1 MQRQHS
7 VNILKSVVCP
17 DVVRLLPSLLLL
29 SIPICT
35 AIIIHGD
42 WCSFFECCCNA
53 TGSQLFVCM
62 LAPGP

>member
-29 SIPICT
+29 LFQFVLRL
-35 AIIIHGD
+35 
-42 WCSFFECCCNA
+42 SFMVIGVLFLSAVVMLLALNC
-53 TGSQLFVCM
+53 LFVC
-62 LAPGP
+62 